1 MVTEQK
7 AGECDAL
14 SATHEHM
21 QLIFISGAFYG
32 MKSTVIIL
40 ALNTL

>member
-1 MVTEQK
+1 VTEKK
-7 AGECDAL
+7 AGDCDSL

-21 QLIFISGAFYG
+21 QLIFTSGASYG
-32 MKSTVIIL
+32 MNSTVIIL